1 MKVAI
6 DVSPLYEANLT
17 GIGLAI
23 INLLDGLARLDS
35 GNDYRLLYIGG
46 LKSQAAERLEL
57 VKDRLPKQPN
67 FAFRHHRFPSRL
79 NLNLVREYLLPVNL
93 FTGDFDLLH
102 IPYHFAPLV
111 RGRRTIHTVYDLT
124 PVINPGWH
132 TPRNA
137 AEFRRSL
144 RLITRRTDRVLA
156 ISESTGRDLVRL
168 FDFPADRVTV
178 IHLGVDRNR
187 FFPLDEAGRAA
198 ARKRL
203 AGCGI
208 EGEYLLYV
216 GTIEPRKNLARLL
229 LAFDRVRRLGHREY
243 RLVIAG
249 RRGWLCEG
257 FEKTLAGLPA
267 AAREMIIRTEYFPK
281 EGLTDLYNLATAFVY
296 PSLYEGFGLPV
307 LEAMACGCPVV
318 TSNTSSLPELAG
330 TAARLADPTEVES
343 IAAAISDVLA
353 DPVERERMRR
363 EGFRQAERFSWEA
376 TARKTLAVYR
386 DEAARQ

>member
-1 MKVAI
+1 M
-6 DVSPLYEANLT
+6 
-17 GIGLAI
+17 
-23 INLLDGLARLDS
+23 
-35 GNDYRLLYIGG
+35 
-46 LKSQAAERLEL
+46 
-57 VKDRLPKQPN
+57 
-67 FAFRHHRFPSRL
+67 
-79 NLNLVREYLLPVNL
+79 
-93 FTGDFDLLH
+93 
-102 IPYHFAPLV
+102 
-111 RGRRTIHTVYDLT
+111 
-124 PVINPGWH
+124 
-132 TPRNA
+132 
-137 AEFRRSL
+137 
-144 RLITRRTDRVLA
+144 LA

-216 GTIEPRKNLARLL
+216 GTIEPRKNLERLL